1 VVERNP
7 HWNITPNHYSF
18 TSLTSSASHYP
29 VGYTNSG
36 QQAAFGVGVT
46 IIPMGSTSAH
56 SSTQSSGFQYLTLPF
71 YSIPKALEDDQ
82 VLEDEL
88 AMTIQKYFEED
99 YILFDYFF
107 RGLDPNTDFSF
118 IEDELLVTNIKPF
131 EEDMSVGDFLTR
143 TTTLEEDCLIFDFL
157 QVNITKNF
165 TELAQP
171 LDIIQSAIT
180 DNSVSSLVIDGLE
193 AAPPYFSLTIAS
205 EVYDT
210 QIDSL
215 SVGINA
221 YNLPAVSSITAY
233 ASTSNATPV
242 LGISGYNVVP
252 FASPIVSASANPFYP
267 TLIVGGSSIVTN
279 IQTAPPVGYNPS
291 LSTFFCQWFNAPIG
305 NEPVCSI
312 LNFDLQL
319 DYSGGTWSFATVNDP
334 GYNLGDSISIWGIN
348 GTVTGKGQIYSNSQ
362 VGTITKG
369 IFGTPNMNKQLNIL
383 AAGNGSL
390 FGLLTNSLLFAQQ
403 ENSLG
408 TFGGAARAIASLA
421 GANLTVMFPTGDVPL
436 VDFTVQEGETAIAAL
451 QSIASQFGAALLWDG
466 GNNYEICSQQTYR
479 GLWEVPSQYLLTPTG
494 MQDDNMLDLSTGA
507 FGTGFYAVGIEK
519 YFDPS
524 IYGPPSNAAIQQ
536 ALAPQVQKVGSTSK
550 QLTSS
555 DPPWIVDCPLDTQEA
570 WVQILVAP
578 TTDSGTFSASQ
589 WVTNDQTQ
597 WFSLGSPSISNPNC
611 KLNSVGGA
619 TVPQIV
625 IQSGSFPNFSA
636 VNNGNFIMSVG
647 VTRNNNQ
654 ALFAALVASRDQQLR
669 NLLTKTLGSF
679 RFVETYSGSI
689 SSYFFGSIPMP
700 GMWAQATVCGQT
712 IGGIVQSVSFTY
724 PGIINVQLAN
734 FSRVNFMLN
743 FYYLN
748 LATTGGSQ
756 GSPVVT

>member
-1 VVERNP
+1 
-7 HWNITPNHYSF
+7 
-18 TSLTSSASHYP
+18 
-29 VGYTNSG
+29 
-36 QQAAFGVGVT
+36 
-46 IIPMGSTSAH
+46 
-56 SSTQSSGFQYLTLPF
+56 
-71 YSIPKALEDDQ
+71 
-82 VLEDEL
+82 
-88 AMTIQKYFEED
+88 
-99 YILFDYFF
+99 
-107 RGLDPNTDFSF
+107 
-118 IEDELLVTNIKPF
+118 
-131 EEDMSVGDFLTR
+131 
-143 TTTLEEDCLIFDFL
+143 
-157 QVNITKNF
+157 
-165 TELAQP
+165 
-171 LDIIQSAIT
+171 
-180 DNSVSSLVIDGLE
+180 
-193 AAPPYFSLTIAS
+193 
-205 EVYDT
+205 
-210 QIDSL
+210 
-215 SVGINA
+215 
-221 YNLPAVSSITAY
+221 
-233 ASTSNATPV
+233 
-242 LGISGYNVVP
+242 
-252 FASPIVSASANPFYP
+252 
-267 TLIVGGSSIVTN
+267 
-279 IQTAPPVGYNPS
+279 
-291 LSTFFCQWFNAPIG
+291 
-305 NEPVCSI
+305 
-312 LNFDLQL
+312 
-319 DYSGGTWSFATVNDP
+319 
-334 GYNLGDSISIWGIN
+334 
-348 GTVTGKGQIYSNSQ
+348 
-362 VGTITKG
+362 
-369 IFGTPNMNKQLNIL
+369 
-383 AAGNGSL
+383 
-390 FGLLTNSLLFAQQ
+390 
-403 ENSLG
+403 
-408 TFGGAARAIASLA
+408 
-421 GANLTVMFPTGDVPL
+421 
-436 VDFTVQEGETAIAAL
+436 
-451 QSIASQFGAALLWDG
+451 
-466 GNNYEICSQQTYR
+466 
-479 GLWEVPSQYLLTPTG
+479 
-494 MQDDNMLDLSTGA
+494 
-507 FGTGFYAVGIEK
+507 
-519 YFDPS
+519 
-524 IYGPPSNAAIQQ
+524 
-536 ALAPQVQKVGSTSK
+536 VQKVGSTSK